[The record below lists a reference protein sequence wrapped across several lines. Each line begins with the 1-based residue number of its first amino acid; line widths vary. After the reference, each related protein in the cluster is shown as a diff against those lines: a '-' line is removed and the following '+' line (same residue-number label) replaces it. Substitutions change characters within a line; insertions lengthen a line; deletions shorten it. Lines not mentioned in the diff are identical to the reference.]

1 MDNNNIS
8 LLDILN
14 GILKK
19 KTININKQ
27 IINTNFNQI
36 ITNKDNIYFIIFDF
50 IYNRTD
56 INYDNIINDMS
67 NDINNNTF
75 KINKQYIFNKNIDNK
90 QVFKNVKTNNIKDNI
105 IDYKI
110 LLYLCYYHNININII
125 KDNILYLYYID
136 EFYDKNKK
144 EIIIKID
151 EKNYLIKNKID
162 DIICNYKNNKVNNIY
177 NLIKMNNELK
187 IINDKYL
194 ISPIIKK
201 NKTIKYIDFCSIYK
215 SEY

>member
-90 QVFKNVKTNNIKDNI
+90 
-105 IDYKI
+105 
-110 LLYLCYYHNININII
+110 
-125 KDNILYLYYID
+125 
-136 EFYDKNKK
+136 
-144 EIIIKID
+144 
-151 EKNYLIKNKID
+151 
-162 DIICNYKNNKVNNIY
+162 
-177 NLIKMNNELK
+177 
-187 IINDKYL
+187 
-194 ISPIIKK
+194 
-201 NKTIKYIDFCSIYK
+201 
-215 SEY
+215 